1 MRHRL
6 TFLRKIV
13 FLVLV
18 WQAGYSVSAAEENW
32 PRFRGPNGLGIAE
45 GVVFPVQWTEQDYLW
60 RRDLPGVGH
69 SSPVIWQDQLYVTC
83 GDPEAAELIVM
94 ALDTETGKER
104 WSERIGLTPSS
115 FHALNSYASSSPA
128 VDARGVY
135 LLAASPESVQ
145 LVALTHDGKEVWRR
159 DLGPFE
165 SQHGFGTSPMIVDDL
180 VVFVSDHLGASFVT
194 ALDTATGDTRW
205 RIERK
210 SGKAAYATPCV
221 WQAPNGNRQLILCSM
236 AEGMVGVEP
245 STGRLLWQL
254 PDVFEMR
261 CVNSPLVAEGLVMCS
276 SGKGGRGVSMVAVC
290 PGDGANVPAEVVFRW
305 TKAIPQT
312 VTPVAHDGLLF
323 VWQDRGVV
331 SCRDLATGEQLW
343 LERIGGSYCGSP
355 ICVGG
360 RLYGISED
368 GEVVVLAA
376 EREFAEL
383 GRVDLG
389 TPSHATPSVSRGKM
403 FLRSMSS
410 LACLPAQ

>member
-1 MRHRL
+1 MRRRITL
-6 TFLRKIV
+6 LRKIV

-32 PRFRGPNGLGIAE
+32 SRFRGPNGSGIAE
-45 GVVFPVQWTEQDYLW
+45 GVAFPVQWTEQDYLW
-60 RRDLPGVGH
+60 QRDLPGVGH

-83 GDPEAAELIVM
+83 GDPEAAELIVL
-94 ALDTETGKER
+94 ALETETGDER
-104 WSERIGLTPSS
+104 WSERFGLTPSS
-115 FHALNSYASSSPA
+115 FHTLNSYASSSPA
-128 VDARGVY
+128 VDARGIY
-135 LLAASPESVQ
+135 LLAASPESIQ
-145 LVALTHDGKEVWRR
+145 LVALTHDGEEVWRR

-165 SQHGFGTSPMIVDDL
+165 SQHGFGISPMIVDDL
-180 VVFVSDHLGASFVT
+180 VVIASDHQGASFVT
-194 ALDTATGDTRW
+194 ALDAETGDPRW

-261 CVNSPLVAEGLVMCS
+261 CTNSPLVAEGLVMCS
-276 SGKGGRGVSMVAVC
+276 SGVGGRGVSMVAVR
-290 PGDGANVPAEVVFRW
+290 PGDSANVPAEVIFRW

-323 VWQDRGVV
+323 VWSDRGVV

-343 LERIGGSYCGSP
+343 LERIGGTYYGSP

-360 RLYGISED
+360 RLYGISDD

-389 TPSHATPSVSRGKM
+389 APSHATPAIGRGKM

>member
-1 MRHRL
+1 MRRRITL
-6 TFLRKIV
+6 LRKIV

-45 GVVFPVQWTEQDYLW
+45 GVAFPVQWTEQDYLW
-60 RRDLPGVGH
+60 QRDLPGVGH

-83 GDPEAAELIVM
+83 GDPEAAELIVL
-94 ALDTETGKER
+94 ALDTETGDER
-104 WSERIGLTPSS
+104 WSERFGLTLSS
-115 FHALNSYASSSPA
+115 FHTLNSYASSSPA
-128 VDARGVY
+128 VDARGIY
-135 LLAASPESVQ
+135 LLAASPESIQ
-145 LVALTHDGKEVWRR
+145 LVALTHDGEEVWRR

-165 SQHGFGTSPMIVDDL
+165 SQHGFGISPMIVDDL
-180 VVFVSDHLGASFVT
+180 VVIASDHQGASFVT
-194 ALDTATGDTRW
+194 ALDAATGDPRW

-245 STGRLLWQL
+245 STGRLLCQL

-261 CVNSPLVAEGLVMCS
+261 CTNSPLVAEGFVMCS
-276 SGKGGRGVSMVAVC
+276 SGVGGRGVSMVAVR
-290 PGDGANVPAEVVFRW
+290 PGDSANVPAEVIFRW

-323 VWQDRGVV
+323 VWSDRGVV

-343 LERIGGSYCGSP
+343 QERIGGTYYGSP

-360 RLYGISED
+360 RLYGISDD

-389 TPSHATPSVSRGKM
+389 APSHATPAIGRGKM